1 MRIHLYIFLL
11 ITISVTKTYSQ
22 KTIASVHVP
31 EWKWAGLHPSGEFY
45 ILHNF
50 TLTQYNANGATL
62 NQLTLNKNT
71 LSDFDAWHLTQFMLY
86 EPAERKVHFYNPQLE
101 YKQFFYIDSVFAID
115 PVHVTGAFDQKSIW
129 ILDAADNSLKKV
141 NTRIGEVTIDVPM
154 PGLKANEIQTIREY
168 QQFLFLISTQQ
179 VVILN
184 GVGKKIKTI
193 PLLANQQI
201 EFFGEE
207 LVLYSGNELLLID
220 LFSNEKRKIIL
231 PAAFSKIL
239 LAEDRL
245 IGFRGDHCTIYEYKM
260 PD

>member
-1 MRIHLYIFLL
+1 
-11 ITISVTKTYSQ
+11 
-22 KTIASVHVP
+22 
-31 EWKWAGLHPSGEFY
+31 
-45 ILHNF
+45 
-50 TLTQYNANGATL
+50 
-62 NQLTLNKNT
+62 
-71 LSDFDAWHLTQFMLY
+71 MLY